1 MRNKPTSFEKKGG
14 GGGNRKREPEGPIA
28 PYPARNRTQR
38 RRRMKAS
45 RGWRSRE
52 ARPRPDLATRQCQT
66 VPRHDGGLRRKPR
79 ASAAW
84 GRAPS
89 RPVLTPISQPRSTIS
104 RQLALDA
111 ADVEP

>member
-1 MRNKPTSFEKKGG
+1 MAEKL
-14 GGGNRKREPEGPIA
+14 KRMEP
-28 PYPARNRTQR
+28 
-38 RRRMKAS
+38 KAS

-89 RPVLTPISQPRSTIS
+89 GPVLTPISQPRSTIS

-111 ADVEP
+111 ADVEPARKAPRAELISLGRTSTRGGPR